1 MRRGLPATL
10 ILHKDRRFLV
20 DAGEGT
26 QRQILKSGLG
36 FRGLDAILLTHGHLD
51 HILGLGGLASTFAR
65 WESADKLTIY
75 AGGYALTRVRDLM
88 DVVLRG
94 GEVGLEVTYVALEPG
109 PVLSAD
115 DLDVVAFPVKH
126 RGGGCFGFVFQERSR
141 RPFLADKAEALGVPQ
156 GPERKDLVGGK
167 PVTLP
172 DGRRIDPE
180 DVLGPVEF
188 GTKVVFIGDVARL
201 DELTGIARRADL
213 LVCEST
219 YLWEDRET
227 ARKYSHITAREAAEL
242 ADAARVNTL
251 LLTHVSRRYSAR
263 QIQEEAASVFPK
275 TIVADDLDHYQV
287 MRGETRKLGKGAGGA
302 VPITYPDVEGA

>member
-1 MRRGLPATL
+1 MPATL

-26 QRQILKSGLG
+26 QRQILRSGLG

-65 WESADKLTIY
+65 WESAEKITIY

-109 PVLSAD
+109 PVLTAD

-141 RPFLADKAEALGVPQ
+141 RPFLVDKAEALGVPQ
-156 GPERKDLVGGK
+156 GPERKALVSGEA
-167 PVTLP
+167 VTLA

-180 DVLGPVEF
+180 DVLGPVEP

-201 DELTGIARRADL
+201 DELTPVVRRADL

-242 ADAARVNTL
+242 ADAARVDTL

-263 QIQEEAASVFPK
+263 QIQEEAASVFPA

-287 MRGETRKLGKGAGGA
+287 MRGATRKMGKGAGGA
-302 VPITYPDVEGA
+302 VPVRFADVESA